1 MSKRKGMEIES
12 SIRKKPT
19 LKSLADAF
27 KSPSTRKRKL
37 SPSRPSPP
45 LILIEN
51 DDLISSS
58 SEERFLKRMAENSRK
73 RKSMEQSTLRK
84 TIIRGPKNPNHV
96 VNTSQLTVQKTKSD
110 DDSVESVILLKHM
123 TLHPVNRDE
132 NVIQVEEVKKVITY
146 PPVQDTASTASSS
159 YDTNETVYI
168 IRPKG
173 VQVSPSSLLTRSTV
187 RSDRTETI
195 GNSPSSSSTISS
207 QSSKRSLKR
216 SRSKSTSSKRNR
228 NYKKKADKERI
239 IVMERK

>member
-84 TIIRGPKNPNHV
+84 TIIRGPKNPSHV

-123 TLHPVNRDE
+123 TLRPVNRDE
-132 NVIQVEEVKKVITY
+132 NVIQVEEVKKVISY
-146 PPVQDTASTASSS
+146 PPVQDTASTASSG

-195 GNSPSSSSTISS
+195 GSSPSSNSTISS
-207 QSSKRSLKR
+207 QSRKR
-216 SRSKSTSSKRNR
+216 SRSKSTSSKRNI
-228 NYKKKADKERI
+228 NYKKKPDKERFI
-239 IVMERK
+239 IMEKK

>member
-1 MSKRKGMEIES
+1 MSKRKGIEVES
-12 SIRKKPT
+12 SIRKKPK

-37 SPSRPSPP
+37 SPSAP
-45 LILIEN
+45 LLLIEN
-51 DDLISSS
+51 DDIISSS

-123 TLHPVNRDE
+123 TLRPVNRDE

-195 GNSPSSSSTISS
+195 GSSPSSSSTISS
-207 QSSKRSLKR
+207 QSRKR

-228 NYKKKADKERI
+228 NYKKKADKERFI
-239 IVMERK
+239 IMEKK